1 VQLFGLHECCPLRY
15 LYNMSSLLFLYVKWF
30 LRLIDIGFTSENFKK
45 TTAKLLTK
53 SFQAFSETVCRIG
66 NIREAAYAF
75 LNLSSFPL

>member
-1 VQLFGLHECCPLRY
+1 MV
-15 LYNMSSLLFLYVKWF
+15 SK
-30 LRLIDIGFTSENFKK
+30 IDIGFTSENFKK